1 MTGLKSNTEWKQWG
15 KDDPL
20 WGVASWVNKQKD
32 AVSPWND
39 EDFYALGES
48 DWGDFL
54 RQWQQYG
61 LQTEHC
67 LEVGCGAGRI
77 TKQMALYF
85 DRVDAVDISP
95 DMVAYARART
105 TSQNIHFWV
114 TDGLHLPQA
123 DDSAKAIFSTHV
135 LQHLDTEGIGLDLF
149 REFFRV
155 LDAGGTIMV
164 HLPLYDWPS
173 NFRKMIIPLEL
184 LRNLEQKVS
193 DAKAWIQ
200 RRRGMKMMRMTSYS
214 TRSLY
219 SILARVGF
227 SNIEFR
233 TFPTTSNGDLH
244 SFVIARK

>member
-1 MTGLKSNTEWKQWG
+1 
-15 KDDPL
+15 
-20 WGVASWVNKQKD
+20 
-32 AVSPWND
+32 
-39 EDFYALGES
+39 
-48 DWGDFL
+48 
-54 RQWQQYG
+54 
-61 LQTEHC
+61 
-67 LEVGCGAGRI
+67 
-77 TKQMALYF
+77 
-85 DRVDAVDISP
+85 
-95 DMVAYARART
+95 
-105 TSQNIHFWV
+105 
-114 TDGLHLPQA
+114 
-123 DDSAKAIFSTHV
+123 
-135 LQHLDTEGIGLDLF
+135 
-149 REFFRV
+149 
-155 LDAGGTIMV
+155 MV